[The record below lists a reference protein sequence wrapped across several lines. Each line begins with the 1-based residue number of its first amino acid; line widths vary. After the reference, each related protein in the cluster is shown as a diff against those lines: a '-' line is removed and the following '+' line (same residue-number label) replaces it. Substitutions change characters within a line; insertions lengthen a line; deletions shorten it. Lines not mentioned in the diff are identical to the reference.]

1 MEMIDYIYYTATSTN
16 EIGEVVNI
24 EATYFIPF
32 FDFFMVFC
40 VLVFTILSVWF
51 VNYLIFI
58 KKDIIKVRANLN
70 ITKKNLWN

>member
-1 MEMIDYIYYTATSTN
+1 MIDYIYYTATSTN